1 VPKIKTLVLRN
12 KKVWIEEKPDP
23 TPKNELVVVKVESTT
38 ICGSDKP
45 HFLSDTPLSDE
56 PGHEGAGIVVATDGS
71 SLLKEGD
78 RVILNPLSGCGVCSL
93 CRSGNYIYCPDKPPY
108 HTHFAQYVLAQ
119 DFVCSILPEDISYD
133 LGSLA
138 CCALGPAFSSL
149 KRLDVKGF
157 DTVLITG
164 VGPVGMGAVTI
175 AKFLGAKVIALES
188 IPFRKEMARSLGADV
203 VLDPMDPDIR
213 ERIKDAKGDSPLLKA
228 VEASGSPVAERLCI
242 DMVDPCGSVAFIGEN
257 FNEISIGPS
266 DDFIRKGLTLIGS
279 WHLNTSDREE
289 MYSILRRS
297 PVVKN
302 IITDIYG
309 FSNAQAAF
317 DKFMSGDT
325 GKVILKPWE

>member
-1 VPKIKTLVLRN
+1 M
-12 KKVWIEEKPDP
+12 
-23 TPKNELVVVKVESTT
+23 KVESTT

-203 VLDPMDPDIR
+203 VRSMDPDIR
-213 ERIKDAKGDSPLLKA
+213 SVLRCEGDFSRQSRHQ
-228 VEASGSPVAERLCI
+228 EAQWRNVCALIWWIRGSF
-242 DMVDPCGSVAFIGEN
+242 AFIGEN
-257 FNEISIGPS
+257 FNEISMG
-266 DDFIRKGLTLIGS
+266 
-279 WHLNTSDREE
+279 
-289 MYSILRRS
+289 
-297 PVVKN
+297 
-302 IITDIYG
+302 
-309 FSNAQAAF
+309 
-317 DKFMSGDT
+317 
-325 GKVILKPWE
+325 